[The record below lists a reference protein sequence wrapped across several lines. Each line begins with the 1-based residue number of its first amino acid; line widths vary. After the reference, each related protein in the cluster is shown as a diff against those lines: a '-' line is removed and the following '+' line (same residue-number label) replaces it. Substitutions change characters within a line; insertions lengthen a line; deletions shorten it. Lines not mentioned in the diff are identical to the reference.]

1 MNNKKCMDS
10 NMFNTT
16 LTDAE
21 TVNTE
26 QVPKPQSIKTIQKQM
41 AEKLVE
47 EPNNIIIRNIKD
59 SIFCNLFSRPEYL
72 IELYKA
78 LHPEDTEITVDDL
91 TLVTLQ
97 STFVKSMYN
106 DLGFLA
112 GNRLLVLVESQS
124 TWSEN
129 ILIRF
134 LMYLGETYHRYI
146 EKNDLNIYN
155 SRKIALPRPELYVI
169 YTGDRQDKPDH
180 ISLSESFFDGQNY
193 GIDITAHVIYD
204 SIAGDILYQFI
215 TFSKVFDQQRKNHLN
230 DPKKAIQETI
240 RICRQNDILKTYLE
254 EEEAALIMIEI
265 MDQKKALEFAL
276 KEERAEGKAE
286 GRAEGKA
293 EGKAETVSNVVRTM
307 KEEGFPLEVIARIV
321 KLSEEEVL
329 AILEEQGI

>member
-1 MNNKKCMDS
+1 MS
-10 NMFNTT
+10 Y
-16 LTDAE
+16 
-21 TVNTE
+21 
-26 QVPKPQSIKTIQKQM
+26 I
-41 AEKLVE
+41 LV
-47 EPNNIIIRNIKD
+47 IGRT
-59 SIFCNLFSRPEYL
+59 NL
-72 IELYKA
+72 
-78 LHPEDTEITVDDL
+78 
-91 TLVTLQ
+91 
-97 STFVKSMYN
+97 N
-106 DLGFLA
+106 
-112 GNRLLVLVESQS
+112 
-124 TWSEN
+124 
-129 ILIRF
+129 
-134 LMYLGETYHRYI
+134 
-146 EKNDLNIYN
+146 
-155 SRKIALPRPELYVI
+155 
-169 YTGDRQDKPDH
+169 H

-215 TFSKVFDQQRKNHLN
+215 TFSKVFDQQRKKHLN